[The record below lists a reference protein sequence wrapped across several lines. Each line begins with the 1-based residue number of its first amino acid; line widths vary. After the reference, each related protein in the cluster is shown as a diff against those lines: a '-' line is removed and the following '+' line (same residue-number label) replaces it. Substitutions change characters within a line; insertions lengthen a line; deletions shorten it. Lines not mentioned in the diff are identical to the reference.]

1 MRIRRLATLALLGLA
16 GCQTFG
22 DLASPE
28 STLNSSAYLKAQV
41 ILIGEQHDAPEQGE
55 VQAQIVKT
63 LINEGRLLGLVLE
76 MAEAGTSTV
85 GLDSQAS
92 DEAVKHA
99 LHWAEAAWP
108 WSRYSGAIMHAVAAG
123 VSVYG
128 GNLPRSEMPAKMLA
142 PSAFEHQHPMA
153 WQRLQALVT
162 QGHCDLLP
170 KAQIPAMT
178 RIQVAKDQRMAQ
190 TIADLS
196 HEASPGQAVV
206 LIAGAVHVNR
216 KLGVPLHLLDSMPT
230 WSLELRPR
238 DAQPSPTGD
247 FDATWLTPK
256 APSTD
261 HCGQLRERWA
271 TRP

>member
-1 MRIRRLATLALLGLA
+1 MRIWRLATLAVLGLA

-22 DLASPE
+22 GPASPDA
-28 STLNSSAYLKAQV
+28 TLNSSAYLNAQV

-63 LINEGRLLGLVLE
+63 LINQGRLSGLVLE
-76 MAEAGTSTV
+76 MADSGTSTA
-85 GLDSQAS
+85 GLDNQAS

-99 LHWAEAAWP
+99 LNWTEAAWP
-108 WSRYSGAIMHAVAAG
+108 WSRYSSVIMHAVAAG
-123 VSVYG
+123 ISVYG
-128 GNLPRSEMPAKMLA
+128 GNLPRSEMRAMMHA
-142 PSAFEHQHPMA
+142 PSAFEHQHPKA
-153 WQRLQALVT
+153 WQRLQGLVA

-190 TIADLS
+190 TIAHLS

-216 KLGVPLHLLDSMPT
+216 KVGIPLHLLASMPT

-247 FDATWLTPK
+247 FDATWLTPT

-261 HCGQLRERWA
+261 HCAQLRERWPP
-271 TRP
+271 RS